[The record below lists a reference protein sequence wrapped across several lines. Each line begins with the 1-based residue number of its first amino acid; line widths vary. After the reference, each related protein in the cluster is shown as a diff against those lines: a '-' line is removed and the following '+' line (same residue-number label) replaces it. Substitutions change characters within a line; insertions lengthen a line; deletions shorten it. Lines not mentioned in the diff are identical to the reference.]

1 MHIPSSHR
9 RIASIEA
16 DDALIVRSLLNC
28 RVIASSHRVIASSQR
43 ANASSHRGVALSQS
57 NVASMGSVAH
67 CAPDRPVA
75 SDKSSNNCITLI
87 RVS

>member
-28 RVIASSHRVIASSQR
+28 RVIASSQR
-43 ANASSHRGVALSQS
+43 ANASSHHRVALPRR
-57 NVASMGSVAH
+57 NVASIGSVAH

-75 SDKSSNNCITLI
+75 SDRSSNNCITLI